1 MKGDKTGLKQSDF
14 VSCLNPASHAI
25 IDTVNLNIGECS
37 INRTDRQYPL
47 IAKLKY
53 LCRYSTKARNT
64 FLKTFEEYIDD
75 TDEKLKTVSK
85 LLFYKIKQI
94 LITNFTSVN
103 YFWIFFTQ
111 NIQSTYQAVTTT
123 DKDGNTS
130 TNYVANSAQS
140 LLAESMLGFTKDSAF
155 LPTEKDV
162 LIQLFSPLRNFSS
175 LVPSGLDVQWRLNFS
190 DDKRFF
196 VTESTTAN
204 PMFQITGVFELYLC
218 IFYQTT

>member
-1 MKGDKTGLKQSDF
+1 MTQTKSLKR
-14 VSCLNPASHAI
+14 L
-25 IDTVNLNIGECS
+25 
-37 INRTDRQYPL
+37 
-47 IAKLKY
+47 
-53 LCRYSTKARNT
+53 
-64 FLKTFEEYIDD
+64 
-75 TDEKLKTVSK
+75 
-85 LLFYKIKQI
+85 
-94 LITNFTSVN
+94 VN
-103 YFWIFFTQ
+103 YFFIKLNKYLLQTLLVSTIFGFFFTQ